1 LVDVLG
7 DARPEVVRRGA
18 ELQRQLISAD
28 IIAGSLAGAL
38 TALVAGLSLDSLPIV
53 ALAVGL
59 GWPLLAAL
67 CGLYSSD
74 DLRSWVSGVGEAP
87 RVAFTALLISWPMFA
102 LLTATSAPHPARGA
116 LFAAVVGAA
125 GASVARAIGRAALH
139 RVDGLQQRTL
149 ILGSGTVAKQLV
161 ARLGMHPEFGLE
173 PIGFIDDDVRDPG
186 DLELPRLGTLD
197 TLSELIGDGRV
208 DRVIIAFTRSSHEQ
222 LLHCIRVCRDAG
234 VTVDIV
240 PRLFEFLD
248 GARTEQIG
256 GMPLLSIAVPSMS
269 RLSRACKRV
278 LDILGSGAILLALSP
293 LMAVVAV
300 AIKLDSPGPVLFRQ
314 RRPGQGG
321 KLFTV
326 FKFRSMRVDAGV
338 EVGANGA
345 IVKQKGDARVT
356 RTGRFIRRFSLDEA
370 PQLFNVLR
378 GDMSLVGPRPLL
390 LVEHDALTEAWQS
403 RRADLRPGLT
413 GPWQISGRSQI
424 DLEERVRLDYQY
436 VSGWSLARDIEIL
449 IATVPA
455 VLSGRGAY

>member
-7 DARPEVVRRGA
+7 DVRPEGVRRGV
-18 ELQRQLISAD
+18 ELQRQLVSAD
-28 IIAGSLAGAL
+28 IIATSLAGAL
-38 TALVAGLSLDSLPIV
+38 TALVAGLSFGSVPIV

-59 GWPLLAAL
+59 GWPALAAL

-74 DLRSWVSGVGEAP
+74 DLRAWVSGVGEAP
-87 RVAFTALLISWPMFA
+87 RLAFTALLISWPTFA
-102 LLTATSAPHPARGA
+102 LLSAASAPHPARGA

-125 GASVARAIGRAALH
+125 GASLARALGRAALH
-139 RVDGLQQRTL
+139 RIDGLQQRTL

-161 ARLGMHPEFGLE
+161 ARLHMHPEFGLE

-197 TLSELIGDGRV
+197 TLSELISDGRV
-208 DRVIIAFTRSSHEQ
+208 DRAIIAFTRSSHEQ

-256 GMPLLSIAVPSMS
+256 GMPLLSIQVPSMS
-269 RLSRACKRV
+269 RLSRACKRA
-278 LDILGSGAILLALSP
+278 LDIAGSGGLLLVLSP
-293 LMAVVAV
+293 LMAVVAA

-326 FKFRSMRVDAGV
+326 YKFRSMRADAGV
-338 EVGANGA
+338 EVGADGA

-436 VSGWSLARDIEIL
+436 VSGWSLARDVEIL
-449 IATVPA
+449 IATLPA